1 MDQNSKFYSIQKL
14 EKKSKIGSEYEAK
27 FQNWIKIQRTKFHF
41 WVRVKSGTKTK
52 LDSKM
57 EQKLGLG
64 NVSLKNLGKDN

>member
-1 MDQNSKFYSIQKL
+1 MG
-14 EKKSKIGSEYEAK
+14 KKIKNGSEYEAK
-27 FQNWIKIQRTKFHF
+27 FQNWNKIQQWTKFHF